1 MAFLRGHRTQAMR
14 QPFELGSV
22 TPHHPI
28 PTFNQP
34 PHPTPPATKHSQEQR
49 AEAAELVAA
58 RMTRLEQ
65 RAEAA
70 ELLATERGKQV
81 TALQQRIDSAGSQV
95 AERAKQMAV
104 FKERA
109 ERAKFLADQRTKQV
123 CMFGVLDIVSCYV
136 QYMARKAWPC

>member
-1 MAFLRGHRTQAMR
+1 MPNPNTLCHYTT
-14 QPFELGSV
+14 LHYN
-22 TPHHPI
+22 TP
-28 PTFNQP
+28 
-34 PHPTPPATKHSQEQR
+34 QEQR

-109 ERAKFLADQRTKQV
+109 ERAKFLADQRTKQACV
-123 CMFGVLDIVSCYV
+123 CVGWYAWVCVGVLDIAKDCGDTKQEVMLY
-136 QYMARKAWPC
+136 A